1 MQPVYTKVNAV
12 KSWITPYREFMEQ
25 WFSLKWFGYDIIGS
39 YEWVYPY
46 FLYLIPFVPILFWL
60 RNAFHRKHKQ
70 RLVITF
76 SSVHAGRNWLTLLR
90 FVQPI
95 CVGLAIGLMLVALAR
110 PQVITERTDRF
121 SEGIDIMLL
130 MDISDSM
137 MEKDLSPN
145 RLEAAKKVAR
155 QFIEGRL
162 QDRIGLI
169 IFAGEAVSLCP
180 LTTDYELLYGFLDEI
195 RPDMIPTAGTAIGS
209 ALAVAVNRMRE
220 TQGDSKVAILI
231 SDGDNTSGNLDP
243 TTATQLAKAFGVK
256 VYTIAVGST
265 RKKLTDTLSVSNAA
279 VDESELQN
287 IAGLGNGKYFRA
299 TDNLALAEVFKQI
312 NQIEKVKSRNVTSRD
327 ISDFY
332 RVYLYWAVLLLLIAI
347 GTKSTFMA
355 NILED

>member
-1 MQPVYTKVNAV
+1 M
-12 KSWITPYREFMEQ
+12 IR
-25 WFSLKWFGYDIIGS
+25 S
-39 YEWVYPY
+39 YEWVHPY
-46 FLYLIPFVPILFWL
+46 FLYALPFVPLLFWL

-70 RLVITF
+70 RLVITYH
-76 SSVHAGRNWLTLLR
+76 SLKEGKDWLTLLR

-95 CVGLAIGLMLVALAR
+95 CVGFAICLILVALAR
-110 PQVITERTDRF
+110 PQVVSERTDRF

-130 MDISDSM
+130 LDISDSM
-137 MEKDLSPN
+137 LEKDLSPN
-145 RLEAAKKVAR
+145 RLEAAKQVAR
-155 QFIEGRL
+155 QFIKGRL

-195 RPDMIPTAGTAIGS
+195 KPEMIPTAGTAIGS

-220 TQGDSKVAILI
+220 TKGDSKVAILI

-243 TTATQLAKAFGVK
+243 TTATQLARAFGVK
-256 VYTIAVGST
+256 VYTISVGSIK
-265 RKKLTDTLSVSNAA
+265 RPVKSDTVIVSNAL
-279 VDESELQN
+279 VDESELRN

-299 TDNLALAEVFKQI
+299 TDNKALGEVFKQI
-312 NQIEKVKSRNVTSRD
+312 NQIEKVKSMNVISRD
-327 ISDFY
+327 VSDFY

-347 GTKSTFMA
+347 ATKSTFMA

>member
-1 MQPVYTKVNAV
+1 MIR
-12 KSWITPYREFMEQ
+12 S
-25 WFSLKWFGYDIIGS
+25 YD
-39 YEWVYPY
+39 WVHPY
-46 FLYLIPFVPILFWL
+46 FLYALPFVPLLFWL

-70 RLVITF
+70 RLVITYH
-76 SSVHAGRNWLTLLR
+76 SLKEGKDWLTLLR

-95 CVGLAIGLMLVALAR
+95 CVGLAICLILVALAR
-110 PQVITERTDRF
+110 PQVVSERTDQF

-130 MDISDSM
+130 LDISDSM
-137 MEKDLSPN
+137 LEKDLSPN
-145 RLEAAKKVAR
+145 RLEAAKQVAR
-155 QFIEGRL
+155 QFIKGRL

-195 RPDMIPTAGTAIGS
+195 KPEMIPTAGTAIGS

-220 TQGDSKVAILI
+220 TKGDSKVAILI

-243 TTATQLAKAFGVK
+243 TTATQLARAFGVK
-256 VYTIAVGST
+256 VYTISVGNIKRPVKS
-265 RKKLTDTLSVSNAA
+265 DTVIVSNAL
-279 VDESELQN
+279 VDESELRN

-299 TDNLALAEVFKQI
+299 TDNKGLGEVFKQI
-312 NQIEKVKSRNVTSRD
+312 NQIEKVKSMNVISRD
-327 ISDFY
+327 VSDFY

-347 GTKSTFMA
+347 ATKSTFMA

>member
-1 MQPVYTKVNAV
+1 
-12 KSWITPYREFMEQ
+12 MEQ
-25 WFSLKWFGYDIIGS
+25 WFSLKWFGYDILRS

-46 FLYLIPFVPILFWL
+46 FLYLIPFVPLLFWL

-76 SSVHAGRNWLTLLR
+76 HSVNQGRNWLTLLR
-90 FVQPI
+90 FVQPV
-95 CVGLAIGLMLVALAR
+95 CVGLAICLMLTALAR
-110 PQVITERTDRF
+110 PQIISERTDRF

-145 RLEAAKKVAR
+145 RLEAAKQVAR
-155 QFIEGRL
+155 QFIKGRL

-195 RPDMIPTAGTAIGS
+195 KPDMIPTAGTAIGS

-256 VYTIAVGST
+256 VYTISVGTVKKKSSSDSLNIST
-265 RKKLTDTLSVSNAA
+265 AA
-279 VDESELQN
+279 VDENELQN
-287 IAGLGNGKYFRA
+287 IAGLGKGKYFRA
-299 TDNLALAEVFKQI
+299 TDNKALGAVFNQI
-312 NQIEKVKSRNVTSRD
+312 DQIEKVKSRNVVSRD

-332 RVYLYWAVLLLLIAI
+332 RVYLYWAVLFLLIAI

>member
-1 MQPVYTKVNAV
+1 
-12 KSWITPYREFMEQ
+12 MEQ
-25 WFSLKWFGYDIIGS
+25 WFSLKWFGYDMIRS
-39 YEWVYPY
+39 YDWVHPY
-46 FLYLIPFVPILFWL
+46 FLYALPFVPLLFWL

-70 RLVITF
+70 RLVITYH
-76 SSVHAGRNWLTLLR
+76 SLKEGKDWLTLLR

-95 CVGLAIGLMLVALAR
+95 CVGLAICLILVALAR
-110 PQVITERTDRF
+110 PQVVSERTDRF

-130 MDISDSM
+130 LDISDSM
-137 MEKDLSPN
+137 LEKDLSPN
-145 RLEAAKKVAR
+145 RLEAAKQVAR
-155 QFIEGRL
+155 QFIKGRL

-195 RPDMIPTAGTAIGS
+195 KPEMIPTAGTAIGS

-220 TQGDSKVAILI
+220 TKGDSKVAILI

-243 TTATQLAKAFGVK
+243 TTATQLARAFGVK
-256 VYTIAVGST
+256 VYTISVGSIK
-265 RKKLTDTLSVSNAA
+265 RPVKSDTVIVSNAL
-279 VDESELQN
+279 VDESELRN

-299 TDNLALAEVFKQI
+299 TDNKALGEVFKQI
-312 NQIEKVKSRNVTSRD
+312 NQIEKVKSMNVISRD
-327 ISDFY
+327 VSDFY

-347 GTKSTFMA
+347 ATKSTFMA